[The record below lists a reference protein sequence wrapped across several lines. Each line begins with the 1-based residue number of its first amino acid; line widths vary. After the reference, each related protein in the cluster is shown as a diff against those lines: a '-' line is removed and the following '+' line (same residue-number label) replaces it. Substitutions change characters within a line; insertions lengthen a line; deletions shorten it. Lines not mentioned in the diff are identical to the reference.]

1 MYAIFTKYLG
11 PTNFR
16 GGRIIAKCG
25 KERTTVQW
33 DHAIGVQENHDAAAW
48 AATAKFLE
56 SAVTFKDLHRVDGVT
71 RIFQYGGE
79 GVAYTL
85 ESANP
90 GPGSAGYV
98 YVMVRA
104 I

>member
-25 KERTTVQW
+25 NERTTAQW

-48 AATAKFLE
+48 SAVAKFLE
-56 SAVTFKDLHRVDGVT
+56 TTVVFKDLHREDEIVKV
-71 RIFQYGGE
+71 FQYGGE

-85 ESANP
+85 ESANT

-98 YVMVRA
+98 YVMVKA
-104 I
+104 